1 MNKVM
6 ELRNSM
12 HMSQEAFAEFCD
24 VSRAS
29 IARYEAGAPLSRLN
43 AQKIARACHISIDV
57 LLQIQNGLGAEPI
70 PAREP
75 SSFQL
80 SEEEKAFVMDYRL
93 LNSRGKKRAAETLQE
108 LKVVYSKSKNN

>member
-29 IARYEAGAPLSRLN
+29 IARYEAGAPFSRLN
-43 AQKIARACHISIDV
+43 AQKIARACHISIDD
-57 LLQIQNGLGAEPI
+57 LLQIQNDLDAEPI

-75 SSFQL
+75 SFQL

-93 LNSRGKKRAAETLQE
+93 LNNRGKERAAETLQE